1 MDYLISPAIN
11 SNPYHVSV
19 TRKHLA
25 RNMSCHY
32 PNVADEIFAAFNE
45 VLDVKSN
52 GISSLWCFP
61 LC

>member
-1 MDYLISPAIN
+1 MMDYLISPAIN

-25 RNMSCHY
+25 RNMSFHY
-32 PNVADEIFAAFNE
+32 PNVADEIFAAFDE

-52 GISSLWCFP
+52 GISS
-61 LC
+61 